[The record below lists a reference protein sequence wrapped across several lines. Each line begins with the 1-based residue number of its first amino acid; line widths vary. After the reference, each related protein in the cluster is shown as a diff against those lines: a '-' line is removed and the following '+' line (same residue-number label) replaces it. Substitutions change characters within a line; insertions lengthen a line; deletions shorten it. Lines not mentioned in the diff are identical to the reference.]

1 MSKEDFSEIK
11 ELAKQIN
18 DLAIVAN
25 EQFTVELNTIIAGQI
40 KEPKVIENLLD
51 RMLDFASHDNV
62 LLLYKKLCRYYLPI
76 DPTATASYIYAY
88 RDMWDSE
95 SYEDSSAEASEDKEE
110 GD

>member
-25 EQFTVELNTIIAGQI
+25 EQFTVELNTIVAGQI

-51 RMLDFASHDNV
+51 RMLDFACHDSV
-62 LLLYKKLCRYYLPI
+62 LLLYRKLCRYYLPI
-76 DPTATASYIYAY
+76 DPEATASYIYAY
-88 RDMWDSE
+88 RDMWDSDE
-95 SYEDSSAEASEDKEE
+95 GEDKDKDKDSGE
-110 GD
+110 G

>member
-25 EQFTVELNTIIAGQI
+25 EQFIVELNTIIAGQI

-51 RMLDFASHDNV
+51 RMLDFASHDSV

-76 DPTATASYIYAY
+76 DPEATASYIYAY
-88 RDMWDSE
+88 RDMWDSDEEEE
-95 SYEDSSAEASEDKEE
+95 SSYAEDSEE
-110 GD
+110 E